1 MLFVY
6 LRQVEIIE
14 TEFIYTSKGKKCFS
28 RTVHLRSINTGENVS
43 LLAEFRAKNRNRLKL
58 SGC

>member
-1 MLFVY
+1 MSLGNK
-6 LRQVEIIE
+6 EDNW
-14 TEFIYTSKGKKCFS
+14 KGKKCFS